1 MQRIVFIFSFLFLL
15 IACSNKT
22 SPVFMNKN
30 YQWKGESI
38 NNRANGRG
46 IAFEIMV
53 KRIKEL
59 RYCGNTINGKPN
71 GLGNWYDSYLTH
83 GIWNDSICSNPSYF
97 LREVKIYENGTFT
110 FIDGGRILGLICK
123 SSPTYYPFYYL
134 AQADSLEKASIVDS
148 IYENITGKMNTDTSS
163 IHYFFSGES
172 SKSSLFNKST
182 FYNYFFIE
190 IDNRIQ
196 YRILSSRNYNS
207 YDVKENWEI
216 IYQRNQPNA
225 DITKYSSFEELKKKL
240 KLY

>member
-1 MQRIVFIFSFLFLL
+1 MQRIVFICTFLFLL
-15 IACSNKT
+15 TACSSKT
-22 SPVFMNKN
+22 SPFFMNEN

-38 NNRANGRG
+38 DNRASGKG
-46 IAFEIMV
+46 TASEIIV

-110 FIDGGRILGLICK
+110 FIDGGRILGLRSK

-134 AQADSLEKASIVDS
+134 AQADSLEETSIVDS
-148 IYENITGKMNTDTSS
+148 IYENVTGKINTDTSS
-163 IHYFFSGES
+163 VHYFFSGES

-182 FYNYFFIE
+182 FYNYFYIE

-196 YRILSSRNYNS
+196 YRILSSINYNS
-207 YDVKENWEI
+207 YDARVSWEI
-216 IYQRNQPNA
+216 IYQYNQQNA
-225 DITKYSSFEELKKKL
+225 DLKKYTSFEELKKKL